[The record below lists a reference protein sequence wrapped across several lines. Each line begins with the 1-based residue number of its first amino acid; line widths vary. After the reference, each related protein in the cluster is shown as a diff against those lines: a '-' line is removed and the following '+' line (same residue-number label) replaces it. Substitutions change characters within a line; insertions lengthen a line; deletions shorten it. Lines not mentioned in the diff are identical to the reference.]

1 MRLFQSLQWKLTF
14 TYTLTTVLA
23 VLTVILLTLLLMRE
37 GIQRALADYYIDSL
51 AHRLEFESKELRA
64 WLDRPEPD
72 QDSVNAWLQNRFG
85 YLAVQSNYGGR
96 VYVVDAE
103 GNLIGASSGW
113 PELLSPGEPIPSGL
127 VPGFDYMWPRVLAGE
142 TTDVLRHYA
151 PGEGE
156 ATILVL
162 IHGAQRQLRGA
173 LIFTGT
179 SSNLA
184 PELAAFGG
192 ILLLIFSTAVL
203 LVGTA
208 FGWLA
213 SRGLVRRLN
222 TIARTTEAWGR
233 GDFSK
238 TIHDH
243 AGDEI
248 GEMARRLDRMA
259 EQLQGTLQ
267 TREALAATDERNRLA
282 RELHDSVKQNVFA
295 AAMQI
300 GAARALLDQDPS
312 AARTPLLEAEKLAQ
326 LARDELTGLIRELR
340 PAALEGRGLAEA
352 LRNYVAEWSQRFQ
365 IGAEMRVQ
373 GERAAPLEIEQALFR
388 VAQEAL
394 ANVARHS
401 GASQVTVELIY
412 TNDSVALS
420 IGDNGKGFALEAAQ
434 HRGIGLESMRERME
448 AIGGYLQVVSQAGA
462 GAHLVASV
470 RRRSPNLRRPT
481 GSEYDEAKSQVGHTP
496 PQVLS

>member
-23 VLTVILLTLLLMRE
+23 VLTVVLLTLLLTE
-37 GIQRALADYYIDSL
+37 ADIQRALDGYYLDGL
-51 AHRLEFESKELRA
+51 ANRLEHESKELQA

-72 QDSVNAWLQNRFG
+72 RDSVNAWLQNRFG
-85 YLAVQSNYGGR
+85 YMTAQSDYRGR
-96 VYVVDAE
+96 GYVVDAE
-103 GNLIGASSGW
+103 GNLIGSSSGW
-113 PELLSPGEPIPSGL
+113 PESLSPGEPIPSGL

-142 TTDVLRHYA
+142 TTDVLRYYA
-151 PGEGE
+151 PGE

-162 IHGAQRQLRGA
+162 MRGAQRQLRGA

-179 SSNLA
+179 PPNVA

-222 TIARTTEAWGR
+222 TIAQTTEAWGR

-238 TIHDH
+238 TIRDH
-243 AGDEI
+243 SGDEI

-300 GAARALLDQDPS
+300 GAARALLDQDPA

-340 PAALEGRGLAEA
+340 PAALEDRGLAEA
-352 LRNYVAEWSQRFQ
+352 LRAYVAEWSQRFQ
-365 IGAEMRVQ
+365 IGAEVRVQ

-401 GASQVTVELIY
+401 GASQVTVELTY
-412 TNDSVALS
+412 TNDSVALG

-434 HRGIGLESMRERME
+434 RRGIGLESMRERME
-448 AIGGYLQVVSQAGA
+448 AIGGYLQVVSQAGS
-462 GAHLVASV
+462 GAHIVASV
-470 RRRSPNLRRPT
+470 RHRSPDPRRPA
-481 GSEYDEAKSQVGHTP
+481 GPEYDEAKSQAG
-496 PQVLS
+496 QIRQALS